1 MKTAST
7 VTIGTIDLGN
17 GHVGIT
23 INGDRVERLM
33 TRNNGTHY
41 WVAESYNNL
50 KEIKVTEID
59 SRWPLPFMN
68 GIGID
73 GVIAVNT
80 GTTIINNTDIRIT
93 YSDDSYAVAT
103 YSATSVSEEVYRY
116 CGHEVRRMYRDM
128 PTVSKYV
135 PLGLHINSMFSN
147 DVLKKYKKIEG
158 FIETM
163 DRAFDVVETS
173 HTYTIYGWGNNPDMY
188 VIFMKERAAFEI
200 GGHGNRYD
208 KPKRLS
214 PFKL

>member
-1 MKTAST
+1 MKTASIT
-7 VTIGTIDLGN
+7 VDKVDLGN

-23 INGDRVERLM
+23 INGNRLERQM
-33 TRNNGTHY
+33 TRNDGSSY

-50 KEIKVTEID
+50 KEIRVTEID
-59 SRWPLPFMN
+59 SRWPLPFIN